1 MKVHFERSGG
11 VTGMLLT
18 LTIETETLPEA
29 DARELESLIDA
40 AKFFDLPKVI
50 AGTGRGADQFQY
62 KITVEMQGR
71 SHSVE
76 TGDLSAPEALRP
88 LLQRLTTL
96 ARSSRGK

>member
-11 VTGMLLT
+11 VAGMLLT

-29 DARELESLIDA
+29 DARELESLIGA
-40 AKFFDLPKVI
+40 AKFFDLPRVI
-50 AGTGRGADQFQY
+50 TGTGRGADQFQY
-62 KITVEMQGR
+62 KITVETHER

-76 TGDLSAPEALRP
+76 TGDSAAPEALRP